1 MRVEVEHG
9 NAEGRRIR
17 DVREAAKMVLQE
29 DFVK

>member
-1 MRVEVEHG
+1 MRVEVEHE
-9 NAEGRRIR
+9 NAEGRRIH